1 MGVNIFFE
9 FAQAFLLV
17 SAVSADAFISSFAY
31 GAKKI
36 KIPFSSVLV
45 ISGISSAFLAIS
57 LFAGELIRPF
67 LHESTANVLCFLI
80 LFILGFIK
88 LLDNAVKAFIKKY
101 NKPDGSCLNR
111 QLRFKLLSLNF
122 ILNVY
127 ANPEDADED
136 CSKILSPAEAV
147 SLSIALSLDGLAA
160 GIGAALGG
168 VNKPLIIALSLAV
181 GILAITLGS
190 FTGNKAAGKSKAGF
204 SWLGGAGLIVL
215 AVFKL
220 V

>member
-1 MGVNIFFE
+1 MLIE
-9 FAQAFLLV
+9 LLQAFLLV
-17 SAVSADAFISSFAY
+17 SAVSADAFLSSLAY
-31 GAKKI
+31 GTKKI
-36 KIPFSSVLV
+36 KIPFSSVMV
-45 ISGISSAFLAIS
+45 ISVISSAFLTAS
-57 LFAGELIRPF
+57 LFAGDLIRPF
-67 LHESTANVLCFLI
+67 LHENTANVLCFLI
-80 LFILGFIK
+80 LFILGLIK
-88 LLDNAVKAFIKKY
+88 LLDNAVKALIKKY

-111 QLRFKLLSLNF
+111 QLRFRLLSLNF

-136 CSKILSPAEAV
+136 CSKVLSPAEAV

-168 VNKPLIIALSLAV
+168 VNKPLIITLSLIIGV
-181 GILAITLGS
+181 LAITLGS
-190 FTGNKAAGKSKAGF
+190 LIGNKAAGKSKAGF